1 MRGHSASIRVGKPNQ
16 TLHTEHTQ
24 ATGQGVT
31 SQALATAEVRKK
43 SLVREA
49 ILKFSVK
56 VKNHPPDLQKVHGDP
71 PKVKLSPEPQK
82 RANPKS
88 TPNLQKVNFDPP
100 KVNPFFLLKRVGP
113 KTLQSVNMPEPNP
126 QFSSKGEGGKPTEPL
141 KTKPVDT
148 KTKTRNQTIHTPPQ
162 NKTIKT
168 KKTSETKPRKK
179 TYTILKNQQTITGML
194 KKTNDTPKPELK
206 PNQEGG
212 TKPVEVKP
220 VEPGDNN
227 TLKKHENQTKVT
239 LKPPTLLY
247 IEKPQLTS
255 TQLSGKEENQDQ
267 TVTNELETNK
277 NQIKPKQEIE
287 VTKPNQKRPPNLT
300 NQAMPVKKPTKP
312 VKTQNQRGKPTLKP
326 VKTHD
331 IRLYLENKRKERE
344 QKQNQQIFEDT
355 LNCFDVI
362 PSPST
367 SSTSATLVQTS
378 ISLSQSATRAS
389 SPVRTEKLSS
399 TIQGEISSSAS
410 NLG

>member
-1 MRGHSASIRVGKPNQ
+1 
-16 TLHTEHTQ
+16 
-24 ATGQGVT
+24 
-31 SQALATAEVRKK
+31 
-43 SLVREA
+43 
-49 ILKFSVK
+49 
-56 VKNHPPDLQKVHGDP
+56 
-71 PKVKLSPEPQK
+71 
-82 RANPKS
+82 
-88 TPNLQKVNFDPP
+88 
-100 KVNPFFLLKRVGP
+100 
-113 KTLQSVNMPEPNP
+113 
-126 QFSSKGEGGKPTEPL
+126 
-141 KTKPVDT
+141 
-148 KTKTRNQTIHTPPQ
+148 
-162 NKTIKT
+162 
-168 KKTSETKPRKK
+168 
-179 TYTILKNQQTITGML
+179 ML
-194 KKTNDTPKPELK
+194 KKTNDTPKPEIK

-212 TKPVEVKP
+212 TRPVEVKP
-220 VEPGDNN
+220 VEPGDSN

-277 NQIKPKQEIE
+277 DQIKPKQEIE

-300 NQAMPVKKPTKP
+300 TQAMPVKKPTKP
-312 VKTQNQRGKPTLKP
+312 VKTQNQQGKPTLKP

-344 QKQNQQIFEDT
+344 QNQNQQIFEDT

-389 SPVRTEKLSS
+389 SPVRTGKLSS
-399 TIQGEISSSAS
+399 TIQGEMSSSAS
-410 NLG
+410 NLGL